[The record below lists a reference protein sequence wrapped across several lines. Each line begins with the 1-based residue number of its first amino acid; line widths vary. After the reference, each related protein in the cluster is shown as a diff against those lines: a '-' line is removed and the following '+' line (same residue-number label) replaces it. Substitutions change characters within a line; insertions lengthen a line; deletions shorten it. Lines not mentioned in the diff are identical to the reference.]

1 VPQPPK
7 RKPNELQMAL
17 TIVIGMG
24 TACFGLAMVAAGF
37 IAK

>member
-1 VPQPPK
+1 MPQPPK
-7 RKPNELQMAL
+7 RKPNEIQMAM

-24 TACFGLAMVAAGF
+24 TACFALAIVAAGF